1 MTNWINSSDYLL
13 DTSILVDAP
22 LPVFKSF
29 SQILEENLLLIGIF
43 LLILLLG
50 ATAFYWLK
58 RKKQVVRTEEN
69 IVQIDPYREAK
80 KELKALAQKKDRS
93 EPKPYIFTLSRILR
107 LYIERQFKLSAL
119 EQTSEEFINSV
130 SNHSFLAQ
138 HCLQS
143 IEEFAKAGDLIKYA
157 PQSSMAEEMSRLF
170 KLAEGTID
178 LAHQELEKKKRK
190 ETQANKEVQTT

>member
-1 MTNWINSSDYLL
+1 M
-13 DTSILVDAP
+13 DAP

-29 SQILEENLLLIGIF
+29 SQILGENLLLIGIF
-43 LLILLLG
+43 LLILLLI

-58 RKKQVVRTEEN
+58 RKKEVVRTEEK
-69 IVQIDPYREAK
+69 IVQIDPYKEAK
-80 KELKALAQKKDRS
+80 KDLKALAQMKDRS

-138 HCLQS
+138 HCLQN

-157 PQSSMAEEMSRLF
+157 PQSSMAEEMSHLF
-170 KLAEGTID
+170 KLAEGIID

-190 ETQANKEVQTT
+190 EIQADKEVQTT

>member
-1 MTNWINSSDYLL
+1 MTNRINSSDYLL
-13 DTSILVDAP
+13 DTSILVDTP

-29 SQILEENLLLIGIF
+29 SQILGENLLLIGIF

-50 ATAFYWLK
+50 AIVFYWLK
-58 RKKQVVRTEEN
+58 RKKEVVRTEEK
-69 IVQIDPYREAK
+69 IVQIDPYKEAK
-80 KELKALAQKKDRS
+80 KDLKALAQMKDRS

-138 HCLQS
+138 HCLHN

-157 PQSSMAEEMSRLF
+157 PQSSVAEEMSNLF
-170 KLAEGTID
+170 KLAEGIID
-178 LAHQELEKKKRK
+178 LAHQELEKRK
-190 ETQANKEVQTT
+190 QTQAIKEVQST